1 MDRISELK
9 INFKTEKS
17 LDHRRER
24 MENRKFYNENET
36 EMITSWSGK
45 EDTEDTTPAVMD
57 VEEDLADISVVLELG
72 AADVLN

>member
-1 MDRISELK
+1 
-9 INFKTEKS
+9 
-17 LDHRRER
+17 
-24 MENRKFYNENET
+24 
-36 EMITSWSGK
+36 MITPPWSGK